1 MQFLKK
7 ILPIAYFLL
16 SITNV
21 ECKNLQKAKKSNLL
35 IDDDNFVLESSNELI
50 KGLNWFGFETQYYN
64 LMCTWAHDMEW
75 HIDNIEK
82 LGFNYIR
89 LPFSVEFIQ
98 RQDFSEM
105 DRFFDLIQHS
115 EINVALDC
123 HRLHATHQSAKPYD
137 NTYSFDT
144 FLDSWRII
152 LDRYKDVENLLAV
165 DIFNE
170 YQSDNYV
177 EWNSL
182 ARQTLNYLE
191 THFPGRFEYFIGG
204 TNWGGNLHYVN
215 VDDLYFSDR
224 VWYSVHKYWFS
235 DTNPYTDKWAYTF
248 SELSKVINVGEWG
261 YKSESAQETAWAEAF
276 VDYLRE
282 KNIRDTFF
290 WTYSHNSDDT
300 HGILLYDCTNVDDD
314 KMSLLHRLWE

>member
-1 MQFLKK
+1 MKLFRS
-7 ILPIAYFLL
+7 IFYPFLL
-16 SITNV
+16 IT
-21 ECKNLQKAKKSNLL
+21 KSVFCENHELF
-35 IDDDNFVLESSNELI
+35 DDDNFVLESQKNLI
-50 KGLNWFGFETQYYN
+50 KGLNWFGFETEYFN
-64 LMCTWAHDMEW
+64 LMCTWANDIDW
-75 HIDNIEK
+75 HIHNIQE

-89 LPFSVEFIQ
+89 LPFSVEFVQ
-98 RQDFSEM
+98 RGDFSEM
-105 DRFFDLIQHS
+105 DRFFYSIQQTD
-115 EINVALDC
+115 IKVALDC
-123 HRLHATHQSAKPYD
+123 HRLHSTHQSAKPYD
-137 NTYSFDT
+137 NIYSFDT

-152 LDRYKDVENLLAV
+152 LDRYKDNRNLKAV

-191 THFPGRFEYFIGG
+191 VHFPGRFEYFIGG

-215 VDDLYFSDR
+215 VEDLYFSDR

-248 SELSKVINVGEWG
+248 SELSLPVINIGEWG
-261 YKSESAQETAWAEAF
+261 YKSESAQETAWAELF

-290 WTYSHNSDDT
+290 WTYSFNSHDT
-300 HGILLYDCTNVDDD
+300 GGILLYDCTNVDED
-314 KMSLLHRLWE
+314 KMKLLHRLWE